1 MFHRPATDSWQAA
14 AESPHRAPVLHAV
27 GEMTRTLRARG
38 EEATV
43 AVWGPKDGAWHRY
56 DAPARQTAA
65 PRPGPAAAP
74 GEPTVL
80 AQRMTGRRHQVLLA
94 GLHEAGLYELTPEDD
109 TAVRALVDG
118 LDEGAVRRV
127 AHWLATAAGTRRPNR
142 PV

>member
-27 GEMTRTLRARG
+27 GEMTQTLRARG

-56 DAPARQTAA
+56 DAPARQEAA
-65 PRPGPAAAP
+65 PRTSPASAP

-94 GLHEAGLYELTPEDD
+94 ALNTAGLYDLTPEDD

-118 LDEGAVRRV
+118 LDEAAVRRV
-127 AHWLATAAGTRRPNR
+127 AHWLATAAGTR
-142 PV
+142 